1 MIETIVSFVIFILS
15 LIGTAV
21 IVILSAH
28 KDEIWYEIYYRF
40 NWLDEEEL
48 K

>member
-1 MIETIVSFVIFILS
+1 MIESIVSFVIFILS
-15 LIGTAV
+15 LIGTTV

-40 NWLDEEEL
+40 NWLKDKEL
-48 K
+48 

>member
-15 LIGTAV
+15 LIGTAI
-21 IVILSAH
+21 IVLLSAH

-40 NWLDEEEL
+40 NWLKDEEL
-48 K
+48 

>member
-1 MIETIVSFVIFILS
+1 MIESIVSFVIFVLS
-15 LIGTAV
+15 LIGTTV

-40 NWLDEEEL
+40 NWLKDEEL
-48 K
+48 

>member
-1 MIETIVSFVIFILS
+1 MIETIVSLVIFILS

-21 IVILSAH
+21 IVLLSAY

-40 NWLDEEEL
+40 DWLKDEEL
-48 K
+48 